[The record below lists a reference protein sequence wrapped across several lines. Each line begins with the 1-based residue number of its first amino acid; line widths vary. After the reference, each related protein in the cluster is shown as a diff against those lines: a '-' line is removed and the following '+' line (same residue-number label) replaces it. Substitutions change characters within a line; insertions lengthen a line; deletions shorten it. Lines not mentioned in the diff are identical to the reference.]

1 MSVIKRIAE
10 AAGSVVR
17 SHRTDPVLQVLP
29 QYKHMPWDWSTATPD
44 VQMPGQII
52 LQDTLTD
59 LEQELRNAV
68 YVSGSSAGG
77 VVGLVV
83 RSGTVE
89 NLLAE

>member
-1 MSVIKRIAE
+1 M
-10 AAGSVVR
+10 VR